1 MDYKI
6 KKLYEIAPM
15 LSPSIYE
22 TIFYNQYQGRADKES
37 LILDNEVF
45 EKYYIDENIYRNFL
59 FSNSTKLGSAINYV
73 GLNQMH
79 NSVIKDIEKQNDKL
93 KIKLFD
99 VGINSLANTL
109 IELKSMSDIKPEPF
123 YINILFENIDY
134 CSNHYLDKDEILIP
148 TKEDINESVYIQ
160 DQITYIGKNEI
171 EIVISLEKPQKESDN
186 NKLRY
191 YMLKCG
197 SINIIDEA
205 KEIWTKI
212 FSETS
217 FNMLYDYYLN
227 LRKSSKIILEK
238 NVCINIIQKYK
249 QFILDLDFL

>member
-59 FSNSTKLGSAINYV
+59 FANSTRLGKALNYL

-79 NSVIKDIEKQNDKL
+79 NAIIKNIELKENKL
-93 KIKLFD
+93 QIKLFD
-99 VGINSLANTL
+99 VGINSLAKAL
-109 IELKSMSDIKPEPF
+109 IELKSLKDIKIEPF
-123 YINILFENIDY
+123 YIDILFDNIDY

-148 TKEDINESVYIQ
+148 TKEDIKESIYIQ
-160 DQITYIGKNEI
+160 DQITYIGKDEI
-171 EIVISLEKPQKESDN
+171 EIVISLEKEKSQNEN

-191 YMLKCG
+191 YMLKCNC
-197 SINIIDEA
+197 INIIDEA

-212 FSETS
+212 FGGTN
-217 FNMLYDYYLN
+217 FNMLYDYYIN
-227 LRKSSKIILEK
+227 MRKSSKIILEK
-238 NVCINIIQKYK
+238 NVCVGIIKKYE

>member
-59 FSNSTKLGSAINYV
+59 FANSEKLGKALNYI

-79 NSVIKDIEKQNDKL
+79 SSIIKSIELKENKL
-93 KIKLFD
+93 KIKLLD
-99 VGINSLANTL
+99 VGIDNLANTL
-109 IELKSMSDIKPEPF
+109 IELKSLKDIKPEPF
-123 YINILFENIDY
+123 YIDILFDNIDY
-134 CSNHYLDKDEILIP
+134 CSNHYLDKDEILVP
-148 TKEDINESVYIQ
+148 TKEDIKESVYIQ
-160 DQITYIGKNEI
+160 DQITYISKDEI
-171 EIVISLEKPQKESDN
+171 EIVISLEKEKKQNEN

-191 YMLKCG
+191 YMLKCNR
-197 SINIIDEA
+197 INIIDEA

-212 FSETS
+212 FNGTN
-217 FNMLYDYYLN
+217 FNMLYDYYTN

-238 NVCINIIQKYK
+238 NVCISIIQKYE
-249 QFILDLDFL
+249 QFIFDLDFF

>member
-109 IELKSMSDIKPEPF
+109 IELKSMNNIKPEPF

>member
-1 MDYKI
+1 M
-6 KKLYEIAPM
+6 
-15 LSPSIYE
+15 
-22 TIFYNQYQGRADKES
+22 
-37 LILDNEVF
+37 
-45 EKYYIDENIYRNFL
+45 
-59 FSNSTKLGSAINYV
+59 
-73 GLNQMH
+73 
-79 NSVIKDIEKQNDKL
+79 
-93 KIKLFD
+93 
-99 VGINSLANTL
+99 ANTL
-109 IELKSMSDIKPEPF
+109 IELKSMNGIKLEPF

-160 DQITYIGKNEI
+160 DQITYIGKNQI
-171 EIVISLEKPQKESDN
+171 EIVISLEKPKKESDN

-197 SINIIDEA
+197 SVNIIDEA

-212 FSETS
+212 FSETN
-217 FNMLYDYYLN
+217 FNMLYDYYVN

-238 NVCINIIQKYK
+238 SVCVNIIQKYK

>member
-59 FSNSTKLGSAINYV
+59 FANSEKLGKALNYI

-79 NSVIKDIEKQNDKL
+79 SSIIKSIELKESKL
-93 KIKLFD
+93 KIKLLD
-99 VGINSLANTL
+99 VGIDNLANTL
-109 IELKSMSDIKPEPF
+109 IELKSLKDIKPEPF
-123 YINILFENIDY
+123 YIDILFEKVDY

-148 TKEDINESVYIQ
+148 IEEDIINGIYTQEPNNLY
-160 DQITYIGKNEI
+160 
-171 EIVISLEKPQKESDN
+171 KPK
-186 NKLRY
+186 
-191 YMLKCG
+191 
-197 SINIIDEA
+197 
-205 KEIWTKI
+205 
-212 FSETS
+212 
-217 FNMLYDYYLN
+217 
-227 LRKSSKIILEK
+227 
-238 NVCINIIQKYK
+238 
-249 QFILDLDFL
+249 